1 MKSPLPEAV
10 PPTVVKNN
18 RLQWGQLPVKVRT
31 AIEDIMG
38 SPVSQAVS
46 QPGGYSPGTAD
57 RIVTASGTRFFVK
70 AVGSS
75 INADS
80 PKIHRKE
87 IRIMETVS
95 EHLPGSGIIGS
106 YDDDEWV
113 AIVFED
119 IEGRHPDLSRESDR
133 AMVMD
138 ALARLTLKPLNPET
152 AELLPSLSNDVM
164 ESFKA
169 WKRIAV
175 EPIPGLD
182 PWVMQNFDRLAESS
196 AEAASRLRGDFM
208 VHTDLRKDNIL
219 ISGEKTFI
227 VDWPWAA
234 VGAPWFDALT
244 VIIDASVYN
253 KDFNAQKETESNP
266 LLSKCSPA
274 DLDSVISALMGYFFD
289 SARKPAP
296 AGISTL
302 RKFQQDEGMA
312 CLKIMQKRWG
322 Y

>member
-10 PPTVVKNN
+10 PPTAVKHT
-18 RLQWGQLPVKVRT
+18 RLQWEQLPLTVRT

-87 IRIMETVS
+87 IRIMESVS
-95 EHLPGSGIIGS
+95 DHLSGSGIIGS
-106 YDDDEWV
+106 YDDGEWV

-133 AMVMD
+133 KLVMD
-138 ALARLTLKPLNPET
+138 ALTRLTLKPLNPET
-152 AELLPSLSNDVM
+152 AELLPSLTNDVT

-169 WKRIAV
+169 WKRIAA

-182 PWVMQNFDRLAESS
+182 PWVMKNFDRLAESS
-196 AEAASRLRGDFM
+196 AEADSRLRGNYM

-219 ISGEKTFI
+219 ISGEKAFI

-234 VGAPWFDALT
+234 AGAPWFDTLT
-244 VIIDASVYN
+244 VVIDAGVYN
-253 KDFNAQKETESNP
+253 DDFDAQKEIETNP
-266 LLSKCSPA
+266 LFSGCTTE
-274 DLDSVISALMGYFFD
+274 DIDSVISAMMGYFFD

-296 AGISTL
+296 SGIGTL